1 MNPAESFQDEIKE
14 IFDDFLELMKFS
26 RPKVVVESQ
35 RYFGFCVVGV
45 TLFKCRSC
53 VKPLIEATIRV
64 SSNNDVLHL
73 AKFLDGIINLWK
85 NNTPSDTQTDTDT
98 ESDF

>member
-53 VKPLIEATIRV
+53 AL
-64 SSNNDVLHL
+64 
-73 AKFLDGIINLWK
+73 NL
-85 NNTPSDTQTDTDT
+85 
-98 ESDF
+98 